1 VVPFVADL
9 SDARADMII
18 TIARP
23 VDGAAAIL
31 TDDEVPHLGILSVF
45 PDTGDTCPAM
55 GGFVVFGHLEVAEIP
70 LYSTNSNAK
79 LENGLKN

>member
-1 VVPFVADL
+1 
-9 SDARADMII
+9 MILTI
-18 TIARP
+18 TGP
-23 VDGAAAIL
+23 VDGAAAAL

-55 GGFVVFGHLEVAEIP
+55 DGFVVFGHLEVTEIP

-79 LENGLKN
+79 IRKRIKEII